1 MLIALSFLLLIA
13 TFYVMLP
20 CGSILFAQ
28 SGCCKRRDV
37 FKCTSGIVFHYPLT
51 RASRSNDQTDRD
63 NVFDQAR
70 INLVG
75 LEL

>member
-28 SGCCKRRDV
+28 SGCCKRRD
-37 FKCTSGIVFHYPLT
+37 SL
-51 RASRSNDQTDRD
+51 RAPWYRVSLSFDQCKQVNDKTDRD
-63 NVFDQAR
+63 NVFDQGG
-70 INLVG
+70 LVWWDSSCR
-75 LEL
+75 